1 MICAQAPSQVLII
14 LRICMHHSIYRLIRL
29 CQHRRHSGTESRTF
43 KHFLLQEK
51 LETHAA
57 GGEAGGDDL
66 DDDFA
71 AGSSE
76 NGESGDEGSSGSGDE
91 SDGEGAGPLQRR
103 QRERAAGDH
112 ELQARLRWGR

>member
-1 MICAQAPSQVLII
+1 MLVHCLP
-14 LRICMHHSIYRLIRL
+14 
-29 CQHRRHSGTESRTF
+29 
-43 KHFLLQEK
+43 QEK

-71 AGSSE
+71 AGSSGGE
-76 NGESGDEGSSGSGDE
+76 ESGDDAGSGSGDE
-91 SDGEGAGPLQRR
+91 SDEEGAGPLQRR